1 MRPAPPSPGELVI
14 ERARLT
20 GNGSRGALEA
30 ALAHVRVGDVTG
42 GEEILLIPRFRA
54 GPPLS
59 ARRSPGD
66 FGARLTD
73 QLRALRASASVN
85 PHGPVPGAA
94 ALRFTSKARY
104 AAWLVALWLEGPG
117 RPQAVHSSVSPERID
132 MRAWLAREVLSDGPV
147 LVATAAWL
155 GRRRLLGS
163 WLARLEPAELSAAT
177 ASVQRAYG
185 MAPASPRAT
194 PPRPATAIRNL
205 PRAVRRDSRE
215 PALLSASVEGT
226 AARLLAVT
234 WAELSR
240 DDPIASTL
248 APSQARLL
256 LLVTVLA
263 RQPNLAAQLS
273 PAMLNQALA
282 PSPAGQDRPLPL
294 QRLAGRQTTVPD
306 RRSREPR
313 SAPRAVRAG
322 AVPDQL
328 VPTLPGPRAPVAAS
342 PPGEPLE
349 APRRKAA
356 PMQPASQGDPGLAM
370 EAQPEPSAGGLDTEF
385 GGVFFLVNALLALG
399 LYPDFTRPLDKGL
412 APSPFWL
419 IDRLAMRLFGH
430 AYRRDPLHRWLA
442 AVGLAG
448 ALTAEWRVA
457 PRWLAGVPPAT
468 HGLRRSRARTIL
480 WDLRGFALVDVPG
493 TLPSDRRVAAPYRC
507 CGTLVNRLPPLP
519 PRPMPRDPG
528 ARWIACLA
536 EFLRVR
542 LALASEGLD
551 QEALRLP
558 GRVTSDE
565 ERIEVRFELARLPIA
580 LRLAGLDRDPGWL
593 PAEGRSLSF
602 HFE

>member
-1 MRPAPPSPGELVI
+1 MRAAPPSPGELVI

-30 ALAHVRVGDVTG
+30 ALAHVRVGEVAG
-42 GEEILLIPRFRA
+42 GEEILLIPRLCA
-54 GPPLS
+54 GQPLS

-66 FGARLTD
+66 FGTRLTD
-73 QLRALRASASVN
+73 QLRALRAGASVD

-104 AAWLVALWLEGPG
+104 AAWLVALWLEDPG
-117 RPQAVHSSVSPERID
+117 FPQAASASASPELTD
-132 MRAWLAREVLSDGPV
+132 MRVWLAREVLRDGPV
-147 LVATAAWL
+147 LVATAARL
-155 GRRRLLGS
+155 RRQRLLGD
-163 WLARLEPAELSAAT
+163 WLARLEPAELAVAT
-177 ASVQRAYG
+177 ASVERAYG
-185 MAPASPRAT
+185 MAPTSPRA
-194 PPRPATAIRNL
+194 PAPRVTSAIPHS
-205 PRAVRRDSRE
+205 PRAARRDVSE
-215 PALLSASVEGT
+215 PSLASASEEGT
-226 AARLLAVT
+226 AMRLLAVT

-240 DDPIASTL
+240 DDPVVPIL

-263 RQPNLAAQLS
+263 RQPNLAGQLS
-273 PAMLNQALA
+273 PAMIDQALA
-282 PSPAGQDRPLPL
+282 ASPAVEHRSPAPRRLPGAQTTPPHRPLH
-294 QRLAGRQTTVPD
+294 QA
-306 RRSREPR
+306 R
-313 SAPRAVRAG
+313 SARRAVPPD
-322 AVPDQL
+322 AVADQP
-328 VPTLPGPRAPVAAS
+328 VPALPRPIAPVVAA
-342 PPGEPLE
+342 PPRESLE
-349 APRRKAA
+349 APRRTEAR
-356 PMQPASQGDPGLAM
+356 MQPEPKREPGLAI
-370 EAQPEPSAGGLDTEF
+370 EAQSEAAARGFDTEF
-385 GGVFFLVNALLALG
+385 GGVLFLVNALLALD

-419 IDRLAMRLFGH
+419 IDRLAMRLLGH

-457 PRWLAGVPPAT
+457 PGWLAGLPLAA

-542 LALASEGLD
+542 LALASEGLGP
-551 QEALRLP
+551 EALRLA

-593 PAEGRSLSF
+593 PAERRSLSF